1 MVSGK
6 SMVRALQWNF
16 FNFLFADSEESDRQ
30 EVRVSNGW
38 SVYKDTHGVAQWILA
53 EKKIL
58 DSKHPIL
65 FSIFEG
71 QRRRQVRSMTFEQVM
86 LSKSSLCLEE
96 KKLWLFKYLEKQRV
110 PFVDDREILVIN
122 RENLVQESFDA
133 FQTFLDLNLHKELQ
147 IFFVGE
153 KA

>member
-6 SMVRALQWNF
+6 SRVRALQWDF
-16 FNFLFADSEESDRQ
+16 FNFRFADSEESDRQ

-65 FSIFEG
+65 FSI
-71 QRRRQVRSMTFEQVM
+71 
-86 LSKSSLCLEE
+86 LKSKG
-96 KKLWLFKYLEKQRV
+96 
-110 PFVDDREILVIN
+110 DDR
-122 RENLVQESFDA
+122 
-133 FQTFLDLNLHKELQ
+133 
-147 IFFVGE
+147 
-153 KA
+153 